1 MPTPRVSTSLRIA
14 LGWMLWAALVIAS
27 ATSPGWCADLIQTDA
42 ATPSDN
48 GNGDAPAI
56 TSYAV
61 QLEGVSG
68 DVAGLLTALSASES
82 QKNAP
87 VASVGLLRKRG
98 EDDAA
103 TFKKALIARGHLNA
117 TVAVTV
123 EQEQTPPVLRFGI
136 TPGPVYVLSKVEIT
150 LADQPGVDASASFP
164 PLPGLGLVVGGPF
177 QAKAVLDAQGQLTAQ
192 LRRTGYPYAT
202 AARPLVLASTTEP
215 TVRVVYTLTPGPR
228 ATFGATRFEGLT
240 SVKTSFLED
249 EPLWK
254 PGDLYNHDL
263 LRELEKRLARHNLFG
278 AIGAMPAET
287 PNADGSVDIIV
298 TLGERKHRTVK
309 GGAGYK
315 SDVGASISLGWE
327 HRNLFGGGERLA
339 LVLDVS
345 MLESK
350 ALAEFEKPKFLRPDQ
365 SLKSSL
371 EAKTEDTSAY
381 EADSLT
387 GKVLV
392 EREFGE
398 RWRGSVGVAF
408 RQADVLRDEARPEQD
423 ELKYSLAS
431 TPLALTYDSRD
442 SVLDPTRGVLLAWM
456 AEPFYSVGESTMSSD
471 AFLKLETQARGFLT
485 LLEKPRLVLAGRGTF
500 GAFLGLPGE
509 ELPPV
514 LRYYTGGG
522 GSVRGYRYQT
532 AGPMRGENPTG
543 GSYLAEVSA
552 EIRLRLTED
561 LGFVPF
567 LDGGNVYDTLDDLS
581 NGLLWGGGAGLRYA
595 TPIGPLRL
603 DLAFPFE
610 QRSTDDT
617 FQVYVSV
624 GQAF

>member
-1 MPTPRVSTSLRIA
+1 MVAWPLR
-14 LGWMLWAALVIAS
+14 WV
-27 ATSPGWCADLIQTDA
+27 WCAFMILAIPLAVPPAWSADLIQTEA
-42 ATPSDN
+42 PASYTGTGT
-48 GNGDAPAI
+48 GNGDAPVIA
-56 TSYAV
+56 SYV
-61 QLEGVSG
+61 VRLEGVS
-68 DVAGLLTALSASES
+68 DELTQLLLSLSSS
-82 QKNAP
+82 QPQQNAP
-87 VASVGLLRKRG
+87 VASFGLLRKRG

-117 TVAVTV
+117 TVTV
-123 EQEQTPPVLRFGI
+123 GVEPDQTPPVLRFSI
-136 TPGPVYVLSKVEIT
+136 VPGPVYVLSGVEVT
-150 LADQPGVDASASFP
+150 LEDQPGVNATAMFP
-164 PLPGLGLVVGGPF
+164 PPAELGLAVGGPF
-177 QAKAVLDAQGQLTAQ
+177 QAKAVLDAQGLLTAQ
-192 LRRTGYPYAT
+192 LQRTGYPYAT
-202 AARPLVLASTTEP
+202 AAKPLVLASTTAP
-215 TVRVVYTLTPGPR
+215 TVRVVYALTPGPR

-240 SVKTSFLED
+240 TVQVSFLED

-263 LRELEKRLARHNLFG
+263 LRELEKRLTRHNLFG
-278 AIGAMPAET
+278 AIGAMPAESL
-287 PNADGSVDIIV
+287 NADGSVDIIV
-298 TLGERKHRTVK
+298 TLGERKHRTVR

-315 SDVGASISLGWE
+315 TDVGASISLGWE
-327 HRNLFGGGERLA
+327 HRNLFGSGERLS
-339 LVLDVS
+339 LLMEVS
-345 MLESK
+345 VLESK
-350 ALAEFEKPKFLRPDQ
+350 AVAEFQKPKFLRPDQ

-387 GKVLV
+387 GKVLL
-392 EREFGE
+392 ERELGPH
-398 RWRGSVGVAF
+398 WRASAGVAF

-431 TPLALTYDSRD
+431 IPLALSYDTRD
-442 SVLDPTRGVLLAWM
+442 SVLDPTRGVLLGWQ

-485 LLEKPRLVLAGRGTF
+485 LLDKPRLVLAGRGTF

-522 GSVRGYRYQT
+522 GTVRGYRYQT

-552 EIRLRLTED
+552 EIRLRITED

-567 LDGGNVYDTLDDLS
+567 IDGGNVYDTLDDLGD
-581 NGLLWGGGAGLRYA
+581 GLLWGGGAGLRYA

-603 DLAFPFE
+603 DVAFPFE
-610 QRSTDDT
+610 QRSTDDA